1 MKLSVKFLVIFALLM
16 LSFGIGGDVSTDFM
30 AMCDNHHTDVCNN
43 AGEALDSSSDA
54 PVLSSIDGDEFRG
67 SGWKSFALSDV
78 EMGFKPVSETYSF
91 HHNHR
96 MRRAV
101 EFIDFFKGLVHGL
114 CLRENLLVL
123 DKSKSYHS
131 DEDPY
136 TAQSGCEYYVF
147 ALRRILI

>member
-16 LSFGIGGDVSTDFM
+16 LSFSTGGDVTNHFM
-30 AMCDNHHTDVCNN
+30 AMCENHTDVCNN
-43 AGEALDSSSDA
+43 AGEALESSSDA
-54 PVLSSIDGDEFRG
+54 PILSSVDGDKFQG
-67 SGWKSFALSDV
+67 NGWQSFSLSDV

-96 MRRAV
+96 MRRTV
-101 EFIDFFKGLVHGL
+101 EFVDFFKGLVYGL